1 MKRHPP
7 GGPFATNGTPV
18 GGFHRQNFAKQSWG
32 GHNSGKVESINGC
45 TLEEGGRIKGNII
58 TFGTHRRFASLI
70 LNRWWGITL
79 KRQHNRT
86 GKVLMGRKAGEI
98 SVSPART

>member
-58 TFGTHRRFASLI
+58 TLSTHRRFASLI
-70 LNRWWGITL
+70 FNRRWGITL

-86 GKVLMGRKAGEI
+86 GKGLMGRKAGEI
-98 SVSPART
+98 SVSPARI